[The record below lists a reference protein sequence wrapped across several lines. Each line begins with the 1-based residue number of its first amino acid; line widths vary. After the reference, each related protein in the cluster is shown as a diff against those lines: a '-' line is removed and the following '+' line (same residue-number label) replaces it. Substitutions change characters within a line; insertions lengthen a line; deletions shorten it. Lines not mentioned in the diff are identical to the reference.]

1 MHYVHIQN
9 DYKSCI
15 DNFFQKHQMGILI
28 YIPYPSN
35 VGYAINQLELAFF
48 EMCREVFSNDRQ
60 IHFLYHNLS
69 GGFPKFLPPA
79 FSNIISIDDQL
90 FSSKINQICSYI
102 KLNSISILFGLDL
115 PVRHLLYK
123 PLRQAGLKIIISYWG
138 APMSDFSPAYI
149 LFLKKLQVLFSR
161 SKPDHFIFESKNMA
175 MSAIYGRG
183 INASRVSIV
192 NLGVDP
198 EKYSPHN
205 RSSYIYRTFN
215 IPSNRKVIIY
225 SGHMEERKGVHVII
239 KAAAFMVNHLHQY
252 DVHFLIAGNKNGEE
266 SIFYHLYQNSTA
278 QNHITFAGY
287 RDDLARIFPCC
298 YAGVIA
304 STGWDSF
311 TVSSLEMA
319 SCGLP
324 LIVSN
329 LQGLPESID
338 ADVTGFLFNT
348 GDHLDLASKIIQILN
363 DPVLHSSMSN
373 AARDR
378 ILQNFSF
385 ERQVQN
391 LSNTLKTVIK
401 RKMRGYPD
409 SNKLLT
415 SSKRQICQ
423 KI

>member
-1 MHYVHIQN
+1 M
-9 DYKSCI
+9 S
-15 DNFFQKHQMGILI
+15 ILI
-28 YIPYPSN
+28 YIPYSSN
-35 VGYAINQLELAFF
+35 VGYAINQLESAFF
-48 EMCREVFSNDRQ
+48 EMSRSVFSNDKQ
-60 IHFLYHNLS
+60 IHFLYNNLS

-79 FSNIISIDDQL
+79 FPNILSIDDH
-90 FSSKINQICSYI
+90 FCTAKINQISDYI
-102 KLNSISILFGLDL
+102 KQNSISILFGLDL
-115 PVRHLLYK
+115 PVKHILYK
-123 PLRQAGLKIIISYWG
+123 PLRKAGLKIIISYWG
-138 APMSDFSPAYI
+138 APMSDLSPAFI
-149 LFLKKLQVLFSR
+149 LFLKKLQVLFNH
-161 SKPDHFIFESKNMA
+161 SKPDHFIFESKNMG

-183 INASRVSIV
+183 ISPSKVSIV

-205 RSSYIYRTFN
+205 RSSYIYRSFN
-215 IPSNRKVIIY
+215 IPSNRKVFIY

-239 KAAAFMVNHLHQY
+239 RAAAFLVNQLHRY
-252 DVHFLIAGNKNGEE
+252 DIHFLIAGNKDGEE
-266 SIFYHLYQNSTA
+266 SRFFHLFKNSSA

-298 YAGVIA
+298 YAGIIA

-338 ADVTGFLFNT
+338 ADVTGFLFNP
-348 GDHLDLASKIIQILN
+348 GDHLDLASKIIRILD
-363 DPVLHSSMSN
+363 DPVQHNSMSN

-378 ILQNFSF
+378 ILKNFSF
-385 ERQVQN
+385 EQQVHN
-391 LSNTLKTVIK
+391 LSNTLKTVIN
-401 RKMRGYPD
+401 RKFRNHSD
-409 SNKLLT
+409 ANKLLT
-415 SSKRQICQ
+415 CSRLPICQ